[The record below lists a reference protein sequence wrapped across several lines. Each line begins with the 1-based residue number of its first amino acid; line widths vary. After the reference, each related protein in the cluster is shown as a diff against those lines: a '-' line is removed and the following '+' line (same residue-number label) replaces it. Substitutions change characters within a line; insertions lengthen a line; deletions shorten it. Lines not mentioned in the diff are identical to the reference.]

1 MSTVP
6 EQHSDL
12 ERLKE
17 ILFEI
22 TECKDDSQQRG
33 WAVHDDEKAISDL
46 LEEMLQILV
55 WKLADTVLLR
65 WRPMRDKEA
74 GHFLHVQNHDLLKF
88 IIRQW
93 YTFNKN
99 FEYQMKSD
107 I

>member
-1 MSTVP
+1 MLYPLTLQHENSVSSVS

-46 LEEMLQILV
+46 LEELLQILV
-55 WKLADTVLLR
+55 
-65 WRPMRDKEA
+65 RDVGRGCGYWLGEVVT
-74 GHFLHVQNHDLLKF
+74 GSYGGVWGVV
-88 IIRQW
+88 RGVV
-93 YTFNKN
+93 T
-99 FEYQMKSD
+99 
-107 I
+107 